1 MVIANLMISPSEA
14 YVLKYAAV
22 KYKVE
27 QIRQNSVVG
36 KRTFLTYYS
45 GRSFSGLILNQG
57 FSEFWSRDYKTFFH
71 TQLS

>member
-36 KRTFLTYYS
+36 KKKCM
-45 GRSFSGLILNQG
+45 GRVFSGLILN
-57 FSEFWSRDYKTFFH
+57 
-71 TQLS
+71 

>member
-14 YVLKYAAV
+14 YVLKYATV

-36 KRTFLTYYS
+36 KNSAMQVFKHLALAAEATIAYQVAVY
-45 GRSFSGLILNQG
+45 
-57 FSEFWSRDYKTFFH
+57 DH
-71 TQLS
+71 